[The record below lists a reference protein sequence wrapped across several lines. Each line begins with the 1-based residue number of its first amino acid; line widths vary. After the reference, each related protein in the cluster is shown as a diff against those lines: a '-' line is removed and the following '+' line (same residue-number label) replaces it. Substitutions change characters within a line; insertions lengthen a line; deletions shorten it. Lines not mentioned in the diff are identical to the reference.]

1 MNTQAHLII
10 GTAVF
15 AKPDSWKINTA
26 AIVGSLAPDI
36 SLYVLVI
43 YYIFLQDV
51 SPSIVFGQMY
61 FSDQWQSIFAVDNSF
76 FVWGIIIGI
85 GFYLKNSIIKIFGL
99 AGFLHLILDFP
110 LHHDDGRAHFWPISD
125 WIFSSP
131 ISYWDDGH
139 YGNIIGPLEAILSI
153 ILCGILLMRFRTL
166 RARIMILLLGFLEVF
181 PIFAN
186 VYGRLF
192 N

>member
-10 GTAVF
+10 GSAVF
-15 AKPDSWKINTA
+15 AKPNSGKINTA

-43 YYIFLQDV
+43 YYIFIQDV

-61 FSDQWQSIFAVDNSF
+61 FSNQWQSIFSVDNSF
-76 FVWGIIIGI
+76 FVWGIIIGT

-99 AGFLHLILDFP
+99 AGFLHLMLDFP

-125 WIFSSP
+125 WVFSSP
-131 ISYWDDGH
+131 FSYWDDGH
-139 YGNIIGPLEAILSI
+139 YGNIIGPMEATLCI
-153 ILCGILLMRFRTL
+153 ILCVILLRRFRTL
-166 RARIMILLLGFLEVF
+166 RARFSIILLGLLEVF